1 MDQYLSQIAPTLMK
15 HMMESNTLRSSNQLQ
30 KEQEKAGKSDKA
42 KKAGD
47 GETGVDSGSMTMS
60 DDLFDTSAGSLS
72 YEGFSNSRSWQNEQ
86 DELRH
91 RANKGKETIESQGSD
106 PSAPIVDGLLKQEE
120 LPNTIIAPE
129 AKNKYVED
137 QTFSCE
143 TEEEVKIEDLRD
155 PVSGNSKVP
164 PQSEADTGWV
174 KQSPEIVE
182 NNILEMA
189 GAANKI
195 DVVEVEDDNKL
206 FYPKTIEDRINYL
219 LTRHLILSQNQ
230 SLKEKLGKILAV
242 MGERLLAKCNEFG
255 IKVVLVPKG
264 ISLASFGLSNL
275 PAEIEGIRAAYI
287 PQYKIC
293 VLGEEYVREWSK
305 ESFNLPIYLLAHAYD
320 HALGKD
326 SFASGKSPAVLSG
339 FTACRLEQDNHR
351 FMDSYS
357 ALSPVHY
364 FAMAVTTYF
373 TEPVDISSPSW
384 AAGRWSYE
392 DLMQSDPLL
401 CQYISHLLALERK
414 R

>member
-1 MDQYLSQIAPTLMK
+1 MK
-15 HMMESNTLRSSNQLQ
+15 
-30 KEQEKAGKSDKA
+30 
-42 KKAGD
+42 
-47 GETGVDSGSMTMS
+47 
-60 DDLFDTSAGSLS
+60 
-72 YEGFSNSRSWQNEQ
+72 
-86 DELRH
+86 
-91 RANKGKETIESQGSD
+91 
-106 PSAPIVDGLLKQEE
+106 
-120 LPNTIIAPE
+120 
-129 AKNKYVED
+129 VED
-137 QTFSCE
+137 I
-143 TEEEVKIEDLRD
+143 KD
-155 PVSGNSKVP
+155 PVSGKSKVP
-164 PQSEADTGWV
+164 PQSEAGTEWV

-195 DVVEVEDDNKL
+195 DDVEVEDDNNL

-230 SLKEKLGKILAV
+230 FLKEKLGTILAV

-305 ESFNLPIYLLAHAYD
+305 DRFNLPIYLLAHAYD

-326 SFASGKSPAVLSG
+326 SFASGKSPAILSS
-339 FTACRLEQDNHR
+339 FTACRLEQNNHR

-373 TEPVDISSPSW
+373 TEPVELSSPPW
-384 AAGRWSYE
+384 VAGRWSYE